1 MNWNDT
7 VGQYIH
13 AKMYNKALEIKPY
26 ADKDKL
32 NESINRAGITVGL
45 VRQAI
50 AELIEAEV
58 SGLAMMRVLG
68 EDQYTIDF
76 LAGMIA
82 IGEFIRTGKH
92 ISGE

>member
-13 AKMYNKALEIKPY
+13 AKMYNKALQIKPQ
-26 ADKDKL
+26 ADRVKL
-32 NESINRAGITVGL
+32 EESIKRAGITVGL
-45 VRQAI
+45 VREAI
-50 AELIEAEV
+50 AELIEAET
-58 SGLAMMRVLG
+58 SSLAMMRVLG